1 MDTKINHKEEVS
13 PTKIRNGPTTEV
25 PAKENVK
32 ENTKENSKTSL
43 GGSLEAHIKA
53 APENEEKDEEPTPTE
68 NLSKATDS
76 GGEMPKSK
84 IPVGTAIVGKK
95 AKKGKKKGKKT
106 ETAAAPQAF
115 DDELS

>member
-1 MDTKINHKEEVS
+1 V
-13 PTKIRNGPTTEV
+13 EV
-25 PAKENVK
+25 PAKENGK
-32 ENTKENSKTSL
+32 ENTKTSL
-43 GGSLEAHIKA
+43 GGSLEEHIKA
-53 APENEEKDEEPTPTE
+53 VPENEEKDEEPTPTE

-84 IPVGTAIVGKK
+84 IPVGTGKK

-106 ETAAAPQAF
+106 ETVAAPQTF